1 MTSENRWSHWMTFF
15 AIWLV
20 VGALLGIALKA
31 QFRLHTAELPSTRL
45 PELARAY
52 VQEKRTV
59 QAMETEIRQLRQ
71 KMTEL
76 ENALA
81 SGTKQAQVL
90 NESLQAAKMLAGLV
104 EVEGPGI
111 ELILRDSEKRPTPGS
126 TESLLMD
133 LYIIH
138 DYDLLRVVNELRQ
151 AGAEAIAING
161 QRLVA
166 TSGIRCVGPVV
177 YVNDI
182 KMASPFVI
190 HAIGDPNTLMGA
202 LRTPGGVLSDIIN
215 ADPKMVEMHPREKVR
230 IPAYTG
236 STQFRFAK
244 PVPAKEVSQ

>member
-1 MTSENRWSHWMTFF
+1 MPGDNKRLQMLIFF
-15 AIWLV
+15 IIWTV
-20 VGALLGIALKA
+20 VGVLLGIALKA

-52 VQEKRTV
+52 VQEKRAV
-59 QAMETEIRQLRQ
+59 QMMETEIRQLRQ
-71 KMTEL
+71 KTTEL

-81 SGTKQAQVL
+81 TGTKQAKVL
-90 NESLQAAKMLAGLV
+90 NDSLQTAKMLAGLV

-111 ELILRDSEKRPTPGS
+111 ELVLRDSTRRPTPGS
-126 TESLLMD
+126 TESLLID

-166 TSGIRCVGPVV
+166 NSAIRCVGPVI

-190 HAIGDPNTLMGA
+190 HAIGDPNTLLGA
-202 LRTPGGVLSDIIN
+202 LKTPGGVLSDIME
-215 ADPKMVEMHPREKVR
+215 ADPKMVEMRALERVR

-236 STQFRFAK
+236 STQFRFAR
-244 PVPAKEVSQ
+244 PVPSEEVAP

>member
-1 MTSENRWSHWMTFF
+1 MENKRAQWLIFF
-15 AIWLV
+15 VIWLI

-59 QAMETEIRQLRQ
+59 QAMEAEIRQLRQ
-71 KMTEL
+71 KTTEL

-81 SGTKQAQVL
+81 TGTQQTKVL
-90 NESLQAAKMLAGLV
+90 NDSLQAAKMLAGLV

-111 ELILRDSEKRPTPGS
+111 ELILRDSERRPAPGS
-126 TESLLMD
+126 TESLLID

-166 TSGIRCVGPVV
+166 TSAIRCVGPVI

-190 HAIGDPNTLMGA
+190 HAIGDPNALLGA
-202 LRTPGGVLSDIIN
+202 LKTPGGVLSDIID
-215 ADPKMVEMHPREKVR
+215 ADPKMVEMHAREKVR
-230 IPAYTG
+230 VPAYTG
-236 STQFRFAK
+236 STRFRFAE
-244 PVPAKEVSQ
+244 PVSSEEVTK

>member
-1 MTSENRWSHWMTFF
+1 MENKRAQWLIFF
-15 AIWLV
+15 VIWLI

-59 QAMETEIRQLRQ
+59 QAMEAEIRQLRQ
-71 KMTEL
+71 KTTEL

-81 SGTKQAQVL
+81 TGTQQTKVL
-90 NESLQAAKMLAGLV
+90 NDSLQAAKMLAGLV

-111 ELILRDSEKRPTPGS
+111 ELILRDSERRPAPGS
-126 TESLLMD
+126 TESLLID

-166 TSGIRCVGPVV
+166 TSAIRCVGPVI

-190 HAIGDPNTLMGA
+190 HAIGDPNTLLGA
-202 LRTPGGVLSDIIN
+202 LKTPGGVLSDIID
-215 ADPKMVEMHPREKVR
+215 ADPKMVEMHAREKVR
-230 IPAYTG
+230 VPAYTG
-236 STQFRFAK
+236 STRFRFAE
-244 PVPAKEVSQ
+244 PVSSEEVTK

>member
-1 MTSENRWSHWMTFF
+1 MENKRAQWLIFF
-15 AIWLV
+15 AIWLI

-59 QAMETEIRQLRQ
+59 QAMEAEIRQLRQ
-71 KMTEL
+71 KTTEL

-81 SGTKQAQVL
+81 TGTQQTKVL
-90 NESLQAAKMLAGLV
+90 NDSLQAAKMLAGLV

-111 ELILRDSEKRPTPGS
+111 ELILRDSERRPAPGS
-126 TESLLMD
+126 TESLLID

-166 TSGIRCVGPVV
+166 TSAIRCVGPVI

-190 HAIGDPNTLMGA
+190 HAIGDPNTLLGA
-202 LRTPGGVLSDIIN
+202 LKTPGGVLSDIID
-215 ADPKMVEMHPREKVR
+215 ADPKMVEMHAREKVR
-230 IPAYTG
+230 VPAYTG
-236 STQFRFAK
+236 STRFRFAE
-244 PVPAKEVSQ
+244 PVSSEEVTK

>member
-1 MTSENRWSHWMTFF
+1 MENKRVQWLIFF
-15 AIWLV
+15 VIWLV

-59 QAMETEIRQLRQ
+59 QAMENEIRQLRQ

-81 SGTKQAQVL
+81 TGTKQTKVL
-90 NESLQAAKMLAGLV
+90 NDSLQAAKMLAGLV

-111 ELILRDSEKRPTPGS
+111 ELILRDSERRPAPGS
-126 TESLLMD
+126 TESLLID

-166 TSGIRCVGPVV
+166 TSAIRCVGPVI
-177 YVNDI
+177 YINDI

-190 HAIGDPNTLMGA
+190 HAIGDPNTLLGA
-202 LRTPGGVLSDIIN
+202 LKTPGGVLSDIID
-215 ADPKMVEMHPREKVR
+215 ADPKMVEMHARDRVR

-244 PVPAKEVSQ
+244 PVPSEEVAK

>member
-1 MTSENRWSHWMTFF
+1 MESKRAQWLIFF
-15 AIWLV
+15 AIWLT
-20 VGALLGIALKA
+20 VGVLLGIALKA

-59 QAMETEIRQLRQ
+59 QAMETKIRELLQ
-71 KMTEL
+71 KTTEL

-81 SGTKQAQVL
+81 SGTKQTKVL
-90 NESLQAAKMLAGLV
+90 NDSLQAAKMLAGLV

-111 ELILRDSEKRPTPGS
+111 ELILRDSERQPPPGS
-126 TESLLMD
+126 AESLLRD

-151 AGAEAIAING
+151 AGAEAVAING

-166 TSGIRCVGPVV
+166 SSAIRCVGPVI

-190 HAIGDPNTLMGA
+190 HAIGDPNTLIGA
-202 LRTPGGVLSDIIN
+202 LKTPGGVLSDIMD
-215 ADPKMVEMHPREKVR
+215 ADPKMVEMHAREKVR

-236 STQFRFAK
+236 STQFRFAE
-244 PVPAKEVSQ
+244 PVPSKEVTK

>member
-1 MTSENRWSHWMTFF
+1 MTENRRTQWLIFF
-15 AIWLV
+15 TIWLV

-59 QAMETEIRQLRQ
+59 QALENEIRQLRQ
-71 KMTEL
+71 KTTEL

-81 SGTKQAQVL
+81 TGTEQARVL
-90 NESLQAAKMLAGLV
+90 NDSLQAAKMLAGLV

-111 ELILRDSEKRPTPGS
+111 ELVLRDSERRPAPGS
-126 TESLLMD
+126 TESLLVD

-166 TSGIRCVGPVV
+166 NSAIRCTGPVI

-190 HAIGDPNTLMGA
+190 HAIGDPNTLLGA
-202 LRTPGGVLSDIIN
+202 LKTPGGVLTDIIQ
-215 ADPKMVEMHPREKVR
+215 ADPKMVQMRALDKVH

-244 PVPAKEVSQ
+244 SVPSEEVGK

>member
-1 MTSENRWSHWMTFF
+1 MTPETRRIQWFIFF

-31 QFRLHTAELPSTRL
+31 QFRLQTIELPSTRL

-52 VQEKRTV
+52 LQEKRTV
-59 QAMETEIRQLRQ
+59 QTLEAEIREQRQ
-71 KMTEL
+71 RMTEL

-81 SGTKQAQVL
+81 SGTEQAKVL
-90 NESLQAAKMLAGLV
+90 NESLQAAKMLAGLI

-111 ELILRDSEKRPTPGS
+111 ELILRDSERRPPPGS
-126 TESLLMD
+126 TESLLVD

-166 TSGIRCVGPVV
+166 TSAIRCTGPVI

-190 HAIGDPNTLMGA
+190 HAIGDPNTLLGA
-202 LRTPGGVLSDIIN
+202 LKTPGGVLSDIIE
-215 ADPKMVEMHPREKVR
+215 ADPKMVEMHAKEKVR

-244 PVPAKEVSQ
+244 PIPSEEVAK

>member
-1 MTSENRWSHWMTFF
+1 MTAESKRAQWLIFF
-15 AIWLV
+15 IIWLV
-20 VGALLGIALKA
+20 VGALLGVALKA

-59 QAMETEIRQLRQ
+59 QAMENEIRQLRQ
-71 KMTEL
+71 KTTEL

-81 SGTKQAQVL
+81 TGTKQTKVL
-90 NESLQAAKMLAGLV
+90 NDSLQAAKMLAGLV

-111 ELILRDSEKRPTPGS
+111 ELILRDSERRPTFGS
-126 TESLLMD
+126 PESQLME

-166 TSGIRCVGPVV
+166 TSAIRCVGPVI

-202 LRTPGGVLSDIIN
+202 LKTPGGVLSDII
-215 ADPKMVEMHPREKVR
+215 DVDSKMVELHARDKVR

-244 PVPAKEVSQ
+244 PVPSEEVAK

>member
-1 MTSENRWSHWMTFF
+1 MTGDNKRLQMLIIFI
-15 AIWLV
+15 IWIV
-20 VGALLGIALKA
+20 VGALLGVALKA

-52 VQEKRTV
+52 VQEKRAV

-71 KMTEL
+71 KTTEL

-81 SGTKQAQVL
+81 TGTRQAQVL
-90 NESLQAAKMLAGLV
+90 NDSLQTAKLLAGLV

-111 ELILRDSEKRPTPGS
+111 ELVLRDSTRRPAPGS
-126 TESLLMD
+126 TESLLID

-151 AGAEAIAING
+151 AGAEAVAING

-166 TSGIRCVGPVV
+166 NSAIRCVGPVI

-190 HAIGDPNTLMGA
+190 HAIGDPNTLLGA
-202 LRTPGGVLSDIIN
+202 LKTPGGVLSDIIE
-215 ADPKMVEMHPREKVR
+215 ADPKMVEMRALERVR

-236 STQFRFAK
+236 STRFRFAR
-244 PVPAKEVSQ
+244 PVPSEEVAP